1 MMNLLEMLDDDD
13 DDGNI
18 LERRPG
24 GLAGIENAPQGT
36 MPADYTLVYALP
48 SFPLDI

>member
-1 MMNLLEMLDDDD
+1 MMNLLEMLDDD
-13 DDGNI
+13 GNI
-18 LERRPG
+18 LERRSG